1 MWMMRP
7 RLLFTV
13 ALMAIQAMAAVG
25 AASASTM
32 APGSPV
38 ASPAI
43 DCPVTEPNGALL
55 PSGEVDPKGYG
66 NDALSTSLWSDGEVV
81 FEPGG
86 AGFVLPDGSLGMKW
100 GWVPYIPGELT
111 ITGRRLDADA
121 PPLRASIGEGW
132 IGDKMFFPSY
142 IVFSTPGCW
151 EVTGEIDGHRLT
163 FVTLVIQR
171 GEGPDWRPESIP

>member
-1 MWMMRP
+1 MFMILP
-7 RLLFTV
+7 RLLLTVSLV
-13 ALMAIQAMAAVG
+13 ALQSMLAVD
-25 AASASTM
+25 AASASTVE
-32 APGSPV
+32 AVSPV

-43 DCPVTEPNGALL
+43 DCPVTAPNGALL
-55 PSGEVDPKGYG
+55 PSGAINLNGYG
-66 NDALSTSLWSDGEVV
+66 NDALSTILWSNGEVV

-86 AGFVLPDGSLGMKW
+86 PGFVLPDGELGMKW
-100 GWVPYIPGELT
+100 GWVPYVPGELT
-111 ITGRRLDADA
+111 ITGERIDADA
-121 PPLRASIGEGW
+121 PPMRARIGEGRV
-132 IGDKMFFPSY
+132 DDTMFFPSY